1 MATLATA
8 PPGVQEEE
16 NRKLPTDDQ
25 GETLLFVFLVLDCT
39 FVVVFENTALFC

>member
-1 MATLATA
+1 MAMLAATT
-8 PPGVQEEE
+8 PVQDEE